1 MAWNDLTDRQKF
13 LDRAIE
19 ASGIKLDGSRNC
31 LMKVMKAIGA
41 DASEEAFVK
50 ERIALRLRTQQL
62 LDDTDNFINKTNKML
77 DEFEKDD
84 ARWRA
89 LGKKLGFD
97 LK

>member
-1 MAWNDLTDRQKF
+1 MAWNDLSNRQKS

-19 ASGIKLDGSRNC
+19 ASGIKLDDSKSC

-62 LDDTDNFINKTNKML
+62 LDDTDNFISQTEKML

-84 ARWRA
+84 ARWKA

-97 LK
+97 F